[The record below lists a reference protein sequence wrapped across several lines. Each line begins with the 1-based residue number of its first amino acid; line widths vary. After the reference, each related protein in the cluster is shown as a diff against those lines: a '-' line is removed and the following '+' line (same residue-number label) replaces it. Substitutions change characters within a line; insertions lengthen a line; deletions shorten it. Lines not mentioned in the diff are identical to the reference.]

1 MKVIGLTVDMHQG
14 NEKSLNHSVQEL
26 KHGAENENKKSTL
39 NKMSRGGVISAVLK
53 TQLLPLIIK
62 KCIVY
67 SAFML
72 VNTADCYIC
81 GYKV

>member
-26 KHGAENENKKSTL
+26 KHGAENENKKPTL
-39 NKMSRGGVISAVLK
+39 NKMSRGVISAVLK
-53 TQLLPLIIK
+53 TQLLLLIIK

-67 SAFML
+67 SALML

>member
-39 NKMSRGGVISAVLK
+39 NKMSRGVISAVLK
-53 TQLLPLIIK
+53 TQLLHLIIK

-67 SAFML
+67 SALML